1 MRPMQ
6 KSWVMRFQTPHSS
19 SSSLLPRMPPQTIP
33 SRYPSWTQE
42 LHHEV
47 ELVVAID
54 SRLEKVD
61 AQTARSSLRQVTLG
75 LDLTARDIQNQL
87 KSKGHPW
94 ERAKAFDGAARV
106 GPMIDIDET
115 FWTTDHLL
123 ELEINGEVRQSG
135 HLSGM
140 MWQPAELIAEVSQWM
155 TLEPGDLVFTGTPP
169 GVGPLRSGDTL
180 VAKLDQVAVFTT
192 SVR

>member
-1 MRPMQ
+1 
-6 KSWVMRFQTPHSS
+6 
-19 SSSLLPRMPPQTIP
+19 
-33 SRYPSWTQE
+33 
-42 LHHEV
+42 
-47 ELVVAID
+47 
-54 SRLEKVD
+54 
-61 AQTARSSLRQVTLG
+61 
-75 LDLTARDIQNQL
+75 
-87 KSKGHPW
+87 
-94 ERAKAFDGAARV
+94 
-106 GPMIDIDET
+106 MIDIDET